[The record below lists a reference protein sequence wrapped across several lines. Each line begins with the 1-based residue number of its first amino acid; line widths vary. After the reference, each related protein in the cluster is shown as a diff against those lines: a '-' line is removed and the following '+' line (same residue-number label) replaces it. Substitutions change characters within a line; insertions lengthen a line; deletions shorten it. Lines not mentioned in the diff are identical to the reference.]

1 MAFDLAALQRR
12 LMGQK
17 DPRSSAG
24 ILARGSNVYK
34 GTSTRAHAGGGS
46 NFGAPKK
53 TPSFP
58 NVGQTPTSKAPRFP
72 TIGKPSIPT
81 AQKPISGGEDRMW
94 FGGTPPWIYDE
105 SVGGPNPSTR
115 PQQQQPSTSAGQQPP
130 FSFSFSPLYEAAMRR
145 IQGGLAGL
153 SSSEELA
160 KRRVEEQTAEQAR
173 GLDKQRDQFLES
185 NMENMADRGL
195 VRSGINLGQ
204 QAKIGEQYQGAMG
217 QLGTE
222 KARSL
227 EEIAQQIAAQRQQF
241 EDQTQSLE
249 FDRAREEM
257 DIRRREAESQ
267 AQTTAAQQ
275 QAREIRRQIDSMMPK
290 PTPTGQYTAPQGTVA
305 DVQRLEQEYQSAVAA
320 AQAHLEKT
328 GSNDPKLVSAAKSA
342 RKQKIAAKKR

>member
-17 DPRSSAG
+17 DPRSNAG

-46 NFGAPKK
+46 QFGAPVQAINRNPSK
-53 TPSFP
+53 THSAKL
-58 NVGQTPTSKAPRFP
+58 NQLRQS
-72 TIGKPSIPT
+72 S
-81 AQKPISGGEDRMW
+81 QKPATEGRMW

-105 SVGGPNPSTR
+105 SVGGPNPNTR
-115 PQQQQPSTSAGQQPP
+115 PQQQPSNSVGQKQPP

-160 KRRVEEQTAEQAR
+160 KRRVEEQASEQAR
-173 GLDKQRDQFLES
+173 GLDKQRGQFLES

-241 EDQTQSLE
+241 EDQTQALE

-290 PTPTGQYTAPQGTVA
+290 PTPTGQYTPPQGTVA

-342 RKQKIAAKKR
+342 RKQKIAARKR